1 MFWRY
6 NANSVSQV
14 DTALDKENVTLT
26 ELLELE
32 DIIQEC
38 KNQNK
43 KLID

>member
-1 MFWRY
+1 MFWKY
-6 NANSVSQV
+6 NTLSTSQV
-14 DTALDKENVTLT
+14 ETFLEKETVSLK

-43 KLID
+43 KLVE

>member
-1 MFWRY
+1 MFWKY
-6 NANSVSQV
+6 NTLSTSQV
-14 DTALDKENVTLT
+14 ETLLEKENVSLK

-43 KLID
+43 KLVE